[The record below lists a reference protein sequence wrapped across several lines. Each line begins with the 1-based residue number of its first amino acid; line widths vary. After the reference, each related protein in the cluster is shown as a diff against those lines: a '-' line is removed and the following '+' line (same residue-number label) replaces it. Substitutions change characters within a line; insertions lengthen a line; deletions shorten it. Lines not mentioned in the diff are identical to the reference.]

1 MAEIAHSSPV
11 GRSAI
16 APAPERPLRIAF
28 LVGRFPSISETFIL
42 EQITGLIELGQQVD
56 IFARRPDPSPV
67 VHEQIKKF
75 SLAERVS
82 YGGTP
87 SKVIPRLVK
96 ALGLILKWG
105 FRRPGI
111 ILRSLNVGRY
121 GADASS
127 FKLL

>member
-11 GRSAI
+11 GSSAI
-16 APAPERPLRIAF
+16 APAAGRPLRIAF

-56 IFARRPDPSPV
+56 VFARRPDPWPV
-67 VHEQIKKF
+67 VHEQIGRY

-87 SKVIPRLVK
+87 SEVMPRLGK
-96 ALGLILKWG
+96 ALGLG
-105 FRRPGI
+105 
-111 ILRSLNVGRY
+111 LRW
-121 GADASS
+121 
-127 FKLL
+127 